1 MLATPYHSAM
11 HHMDM
16 MSQWSSWEEAAAQE
30 WSAAAAGADAW
41 TQPEP
46 VVQMELERL
55 QQRML
60 HDLEQWKYL
69 KYHQAGAMHDSFGM
83 AQGEGGWQTAP
94 GDASMPAGLLPQD
107 LLVDHAASD
116 EEGSCEDEVSCSPS
130 QTKPGASPGSA
141 STAAS
146 VASQFLDLPAPKR
159 VPLGRSPSGSDW
171 LGSDPSDWLG
181 PDPSGPPWK
190 GDGGE
195 AQKAAGSS
203 DPIGLPP
210 GLLPPGLTFARAT
223 STPVGADEAAADRSS
238 AAASSRSRNP
248 AAGPSGSGA
257 KVEMLGAMTE
267 VSPGVLV
274 GLTKVSGDACT
285 RAEWRIDSVRSKL
298 QASMG
303 RPLVSPPFMAPGLPN
318 LRLMVF
324 PDAREA
330 VRSARSRE
338 RKGMYAAMVKKGPL
352 QGSLKLKADCLER
365 SGTVLRFHLTVGGVR
380 RGPFTYDFSECAIH
394 GCDDFGTDWLK
405 QVDDA
410 TGNLSVGVEILDEVH
425 GQPPLAIS
433 PSSEPPISTTT
444 SEPLICPVQE
454 QGSGDASAGRSGRG
468 KRSSQPRLGRAC

>member
-1 MLATPYHSAM
+1 MLATPYHGAM

-16 MSQWSSWEEAAAQE
+16 MSQWSWEEAAAQE
-30 WSAAAAGADAW
+30 WSAAAGAEAW
-41 TQPEP
+41 MQSEP
-46 VVQMELERL
+46 VQMELERL

-60 HDLEQWKYL
+60 QDLEQWKYL
-69 KYHQAGAMHDSFGM
+69 KYHQAAGPGMHDSFGM
-83 AQGEGGWQTAP
+83 ASGEGGWHAP
-94 GDASMPAGLLPQD
+94 GDAAMPAGLLPQD
-107 LLVDHAASD
+107 LLADQAASD
-116 EEGSCEDEVSCSPS
+116 EEGSDEDELSQSPS
-130 QTKPGASPGSA
+130 RSKPGASPGSA

-146 VASQFLDLPAPKR
+146 VASNSFLDLPAPKR
-159 VPLGRSPSGSDW
+159 VPLGRSASG
-171 LGSDPSDWLG
+171 SDWLG
-181 PDPSGPPWK
+181 PDPSASPWT
-190 GDGGE
+190 GGGGE

-223 STPVGADEAAADRSS
+223 STPVGADEAAADRMS
-238 AAASSRSRNP
+238 AAASSKSRN
-248 AAGPSGSGA
+248 AGGGGQSGSGA
-257 KVEMLGAMTE
+257 KVEMLSAMTE

-274 GLTKVSGDACT
+274 GLTKVSGDPCT

-303 RPLVSPPFMAPGLPN
+303 RPLVSPPFAAPGLPN

-365 SGTVLRFHLTVGGVR
+365 SSTVLRFHLTVGGVR

-425 GQPPLAIS
+425 GQPLLAIS
-433 PSSEPPISTTT
+433 LSSEPPVSTTG
-444 SEPLICPVQE
+444 EPLICPAQE
-454 QGSGDASAGRSGRG
+454 QGSGDASAGRAGRG
-468 KRSSQPRLGRAC
+468 KRSSQPRLRGC